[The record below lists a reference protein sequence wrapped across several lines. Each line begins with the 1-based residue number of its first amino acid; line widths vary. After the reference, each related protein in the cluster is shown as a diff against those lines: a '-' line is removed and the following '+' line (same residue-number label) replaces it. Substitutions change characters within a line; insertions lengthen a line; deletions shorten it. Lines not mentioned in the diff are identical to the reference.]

1 MQHAGKAWD
10 CCASCYA
17 DICRECVHQSCAC
30 VQVPG
35 LSPPGVFHI
44 YLLTRQQMA
53 VMSLCT
59 LWIPQ
64 DSVILKVLRLDKS
77 TVLIATTDRI
87 TAHVMHSL
95 RITGAD
101 DEHLDNIL
109 EAAGKLPQISAII
122 LLANGS
128 QVRKT
133 MSIKNVFSLLRGH
146 LPDAV
151 LENTLAVLTNCSAST
166 R

>member
-87 TAHVMHSL
+87 TAHV
-95 RITGAD
+95 
-101 DEHLDNIL
+101 DNIL

-133 MSIKNVFSLLRGH
+133 MSIKNVFTLLRGH